1 MSPPPLTGEGWDGGV
16 GQHSRYPSLLGCWT
30 TRAKTHNYIN
40 LILGDHEVKARD
52 PDALAILLD
61 MNGNLCEGL
70 GSNVF
75 IVKDGALST
84 PQERYVLGGISRE
97 TTLELASELGI
108 DVHEMDI
115 DLFDAYNADEI
126 FVTSTSFCICP
137 VSTVNGSVI
146 GDGAIPGPVT
156 HRLQQAYIGL
166 VDSDFV
172 SQYLSRL

>member
-1 MSPPPLTGEGWDGGV
+1 
-16 GQHSRYPSLLGCWT
+16 
-30 TRAKTHNYIN
+30 
-40 LILGDHEVKARD
+40 
-52 PDALAILLD
+52 

-115 DLFDAYNADEI
+115 DLFDAYK
-126 FVTSTSFCICP
+126 
-137 VSTVNGSVI
+137 
-146 GDGAIPGPVT
+146 
-156 HRLQQAYIGL
+156 R
-166 VDSDFV
+166 
-172 SQYLSRL
+172 R